1 MLNNMMDRAG
11 GARRVMIGAVGLGT
25 AVLIMFVSRI
35 ATAPTWVPA
44 MTNVPLQSA
53 SGLAD
58 KLDQAGIKYKL
69 DQGGSTIMVAE
80 PDVAKARVALAKD
93 GLPNGARPGLELFD
107 RPTWGWNDFTQR
119 VNYRRALE
127 GELERTIG
135 GMRGID
141 HAEVHLALSDQPAFR
156 RADERPTTASVV
168 LALKQGGEPSQQVVE
183 GIAHLVSA
191 SVDGLAPE
199 NVSIHDDA
207 GRQWS
212 EPNDGGSAAGLSD
225 HELRVEEGV
234 EKYMEHK
241 AEDLIAQMVGPNNA
255 RVRVSASINFDKV
268 ERTTQAID
276 PDKQALA
283 TEQKSEITPGQQ
295 GGAASSNIANSYENT
310 KTTETFSGAIGN
322 VKRVTV
328 AVLVNDKRLP
338 SSGAGDTIP
347 HFQTRTPEE
356 LSRIEMLVR
365 SALGVDS
372 TRGDAVSVVS
382 VPFDTPKITAAA
394 AVTAPMD
401 IATRIEVYQRRAAPR
416 FRARDVHDARAQDA
430 RRLDPGTSQRDRGEQ
445 RQHAAAGAASG
456 GRTANCGRP
465 RPAGDSGGAE
475 VRLPRSQHRDS
486 RQGHVDRVAQSR
498 LGRAPREVLDQGRL
512 RWPPRRWS
520 AASRVMRSSPAA
532 RKRPS
537 SAWRLVPRKRRR
549 SPSASPATRST

>member
-1 MLNNMMDRAG
+1 MLNELMERAG
-11 GARRVMIGAVGLGT
+11 GARRVMMGAVGLGT
-25 AVLIMFVSRI
+25 ALLIMVISRI
-35 ATAPTWVPA
+35 ATAPNWVPA

-69 DQGGSTIMVAE
+69 DGGGSSILVAE
-80 PDVAKARVALAKD
+80 GDVAKARVALAKD

-141 HAEVHLALSDQPAFR
+141 RAEVHLALSDQSAFR
-156 RADERPTTASVV
+156 RADERPATASIV
-168 LALKQGGEPSQQVVE
+168 LALKQGGEPSPDVVQ

-199 NVSIHDDA
+199 NVSIHDET

-212 EPNDGGSAAGLSD
+212 EPNDGNSAAGLSA
-225 HELRVEEGV
+225 HELRVQQDV
-234 EKYMEHK
+234 EKYLEHK
-241 AEDLIAQMVGPNNA
+241 AEDLISELVGPNNA
-255 RVRVSASINFDKV
+255 RVRVSANINFDKV

-283 TEQKSEITPGQQ
+283 SEQKTEITPGQQ
-295 GGAASSNIANSYENT
+295 GGAGQTNIANSYENT
-310 KTTETFSGAIGN
+310 KSTEVFSGAIGN

-338 SSGAGDTIP
+338 PTSAKDTIP

-356 LSRIEMLVR
+356 LARIEMLVR

-382 VPFDTPKITAAA
+382 LPFDQPTITVAPIPPVDMVSRVEQFQRPI
-394 AVTAPMD
+394 VTGVAILLAFVLAIFTMRSLKTRSASSFALPGA
-401 IATRIEVYQRRAAPR
+401 IAMSSANMLP
-416 FRARDVHDARAQDA
+416 
-430 RRLDPGTSQRDRGEQ
+430 
-445 RQHAAAGAASG
+445 AGAAMAS
-456 GRTANCGRP
+456 AP
-465 RPAGDSGGAE
+465 MAVVP
-475 VRLPRSQHRDS
+475 
-486 RQGHVDRVAQSR
+486 
-498 LGRAPREVLDQGRL
+498 APRAIPA
-512 RWPPRRWS
+512 PPKFVFPEANTEIRDKVVSTVSSNPDS
-520 AASRVMRSSPAA
+520 AA
-532 RKRPS
+532 
-537 SAWRLVPRKRRR
+537 RLVK
-549 SPSASPATRST
+549 SWIKDG

>member
-1 MLNNMMDRAG
+1 MLNDMMDRAG
-11 GARRVMIGAVGLGT
+11 GARRIMIAAVGIGT

-127 GELERTIG
+127 GELERTIS

-212 EPNDGGSAAGLSD
+212 EPNDGGSAVGLSD

-338 SSGAGDTIP
+338 ASGKGDTVP
-347 HFQTRTPEE
+347 RFQTRTPEE

-382 VPFDTPKITAAA
+382 VPFDTPKAAAAA
-394 AVTAPMD
+394 AVIAAPMD
-401 IATRIEVYQRRAAPR
+401 IATRIEVYQRPAVTGVALLLAFALALFTMRALKTRGGTSLALPSAIAVSSANMLTAGPPPAVAPQTAVVPVPRAIPAAPK
-416 FRARDVHDARAQDA
+416 FVFPEANTEIRDKVVSTVSHNPD
-430 RRLDPGTSQRDRGEQ
+430 
-445 RQHAAAGAASG
+445 
-456 GRTANCGRP
+456 
-465 RPAGDSGGAE
+465 
-475 VRLPRSQHRDS
+475 
-486 RQGHVDRVAQSR
+486 
-498 LGRAPREVLDQGRL
+498 
-512 RWPPRRWS
+512 S
-520 AASRVMRSSPAA
+520 AA
-532 RKRPS
+532 
-537 SAWRLVPRKRRR
+537 RLVK
-549 SPSASPATRST
+549 SWIKDG

>member
-1 MLNNMMDRAG
+1 MLNDLMHRAG

-25 AVLIMFVSRI
+25 ALLILVISRI
-35 ATAPTWVPA
+35 ATAPNWVPA

-69 DQGGSTIMVAE
+69 DQGGSSILVAE
-80 PDVAKARVALAKD
+80 GDVAKARVALAKD

-141 HAEVHLALSDQPAFR
+141 HAEVHLALSDQSAFR
-156 RADERPTTASVV
+156 RADERPATASVV
-168 LALKQGGEPSQQVVE
+168 LALKQGGEPSQDVVE

-212 EPNDGGSAAGLSD
+212 EPNDGNSVAGLSD
-225 HELRVEEGV
+225 HELRVQEDV
-234 EKYMEHK
+234 EKYLEHK
-241 AEDLIAQMVGPNNA
+241 AEDLISQLVGPNNA
-255 RVRVSASINFDKV
+255 RVRVAASINFDKV
-268 ERTTQAID
+268 ERTTQAVD

-283 TEQKSEITPGQQ
+283 SEQKSEIIPGQQ
-295 GGAASSNIANSYENT
+295 GGAASTNIANSYDNT
-310 KTTETFSGAIGN
+310 KSTEVFSGAIGN

-338 SSGAGDTIP
+338 PSGATDTIP
-347 HFQTRTPEE
+347 RYQPRTPEE
-356 LSRIEMLVR
+356 LARIEMLVR

-382 VPFDTPKITAAA
+382 LPFDTPKVNVQPVPVADFATKVEEYQRP
-394 AVTAPMD
+394 AVTGVAILLAFALALFTMRSLKSRGASGLALPGALAVSSANMLPAGPPVPAPTM
-401 IATRIEVYQRRAAPR
+401 TVVPAPR
-416 FRARDVHDARAQDA
+416 AIPATPKFVFPEANTEIRDKVVSTVSHNPD
-430 RRLDPGTSQRDRGEQ
+430 
-445 RQHAAAGAASG
+445 
-456 GRTANCGRP
+456 
-465 RPAGDSGGAE
+465 
-475 VRLPRSQHRDS
+475 
-486 RQGHVDRVAQSR
+486 
-498 LGRAPREVLDQGRL
+498 
-512 RWPPRRWS
+512 S
-520 AASRVMRSSPAA
+520 AA
-532 RKRPS
+532 
-537 SAWRLVPRKRRR
+537 RLVK
-549 SPSASPATRST
+549 SWIKDG

>member
-1 MLNNMMDRAG
+1 MLNDMMDRAG
-11 GARRVMIGAVGLGT
+11 GTRRILIGAVGLGT
-25 AVLIMFVSRI
+25 AVLIMFVSRV

-80 PDVAKARVALAKD
+80 ADVAKARVALAKD

-127 GELERTIG
+127 GELERTIS

-168 LALKQGGEPSQQVVE
+168 LALKQGGEPSEQVVD

-207 GRQWS
+207 GRLWS

-225 HELRVEEGV
+225 HELRVQEGV

-241 AEDLIAQMVGPNNA
+241 AEDLISEMVGPNNA
-255 RVRVSASINFDKV
+255 HVRVSASINFDKV

-310 KTTETFSGAIGN
+310 KSTETFSGAIGN

-338 SSGAGDTIP
+338 SSGKGDTVP
-347 HFQTRTPEE
+347 HFQTRSPEE
-356 LSRIEMLVR
+356 LARIEMLVR

-382 VPFDTPKITAAA
+382 VPFDTPKLTVPAATAPVDFSTRVEVYERPAVTGVALLLAFALALLTMRALKSRGASTLALPSAIAMSGANMLPAGPPAAA
-394 AVTAPMD
+394 PMPAPSTAMVPAPRA
-401 IATRIEVYQRRAAPR
+401 IPAAPK
-416 FRARDVHDARAQDA
+416 FVFPEANTEIRDKVVSTVSTNPD
-430 RRLDPGTSQRDRGEQ
+430 
-445 RQHAAAGAASG
+445 
-456 GRTANCGRP
+456 
-465 RPAGDSGGAE
+465 
-475 VRLPRSQHRDS
+475 
-486 RQGHVDRVAQSR
+486 
-498 LGRAPREVLDQGRL
+498 
-512 RWPPRRWS
+512 S
-520 AASRVMRSSPAA
+520 AA
-532 RKRPS
+532 
-537 SAWRLVPRKRRR
+537 RLVK
-549 SPSASPATRST
+549 SWIKDG

>member
-1 MLNNMMDRAG
+1 MLNDVMDRAG

-156 RADERPTTASVV
+156 RADERPATASVV
-168 LALKQGGEPSQQVVE
+168 LALKQGGEPSQEVVE

-225 HELRVEEGV
+225 HELRVQEDV

-241 AEDLIAQMVGPNNA
+241 AEDIVTQMVGPNNA

-268 ERTTQAID
+268 ERTTQAVD

-295 GGAASSNIANSYENT
+295 GGAASSNIANSYDNT
-310 KTTETFSGAIGN
+310 KSTEVFSGAIGN

-338 SSGAGDTIP
+338 ASGPGDTIP
-347 HFQTRTPEE
+347 RFQPRTPEE

-365 SALGVDS
+365 SAIGVDS

-382 VPFDTPKITAAA
+382 IPFDNVPKVTVAPVPPVSLATRVEEYQRP
-394 AVTAPMD
+394 AVTGVALLLAFVLALFTMRALKTRGGSTLALPSAIAMGGANMLPAGPPVPAPQT
-401 IATRIEVYQRRAAPR
+401 AVVPAPR
-416 FRARDVHDARAQDA
+416 VIPASPPKFVFPEANTEIRDKVVSTVSHNPD
-430 RRLDPGTSQRDRGEQ
+430 
-445 RQHAAAGAASG
+445 
-456 GRTANCGRP
+456 
-465 RPAGDSGGAE
+465 
-475 VRLPRSQHRDS
+475 
-486 RQGHVDRVAQSR
+486 
-498 LGRAPREVLDQGRL
+498 
-512 RWPPRRWS
+512 S
-520 AASRVMRSSPAA
+520 AA
-532 RKRPS
+532 
-537 SAWRLVPRKRRR
+537 RLVK
-549 SPSASPATRST
+549 SWIKDG

>member
-1 MLNNMMDRAG
+1 MLNDVMDRAG

-25 AVLIMFVSRI
+25 ALLIMFVSRI

-69 DQGGSTIMVAE
+69 DQGGSSILVAE

-212 EPNDGGSAAGLSD
+212 EPNDGGLAAGLSD
-225 HELRVEEGV
+225 HELRVEESV

-241 AEDLIAQMVGPNNA
+241 AEELISQMVGPNNA
-255 RVRVSASINFDKV
+255 QVRVSASINFDKV

-338 SSGAGDTIP
+338 PSGAGDTIP
-347 HFQTRTPEE
+347 RFQKRTPEE

-382 VPFDTPKITAAA
+382 VPFDTPKVTVAA
-394 AVTAPMD
+394 AVIAPMD
-401 IATRIEVYQRRAAPR
+401 IATRIEIYQRPAVTGVALLLAFVLALFTMRA
-416 FRARDVHDARAQDA
+416 
-430 RRLDPGTSQRDRGEQ
+430 LKSRGGSTL
-445 RQHAAAGAASG
+445 ALPSAIAVSS
-456 GRTANCGRP
+456 ANM
-465 RPAGDSGGAE
+465 
-475 VRLPRSQHRDS
+475 L
-486 RQGHVDRVAQSR
+486 
-498 LGRAPREVLDQGRL
+498 
-512 RWPPRRWS
+512 
-520 AASRVMRSSPAA
+520 SPAA
-532 RKRPS
+532 APMPAPQTAIVPAPRAIPAAPKFVFPEANTEIRDRVVSTVSHNPD
-537 SAWRLVPRKRRR
+537 SAARLVK
-549 SPSASPATRST
+549 SWIKDG